1 MPRPVSKTGNEVTA
15 TIPNELEVIA
25 SLMDNALRIPGTSV
39 RVGFDSIIGL
49 IPGAGD
55 LATSLVSLYIVSAAG
70 RCGASRATQFRMA
83 LNIAIDCLV
92 GAVPL
97 IGDVFDVYWKS
108 NLRNIDLLRRHL
120 AASPRVRSQL
130 RRRDRLVVFA
140 LLALLALVLVASV
153 VATYFV
159 INWIGLTLKHFV
171 GR

>member
-1 MPRPVSKTGNEVTA
+1 MKHPPQQPPISIGGCAFARPNSVESLTMPRPVSKTGNEVTA

-83 LNIAIDCLV
+83 LNIVIDSLV

-97 IGDVFDVYWKS
+97 VGDVFDVYW
-108 NLRNIDLLRRHL
+108 
-120 AASPRVRSQL
+120 
-130 RRRDRLVVFA
+130 
-140 LLALLALVLVASV
+140 
-153 VATYFV
+153 
-159 INWIGLTLKHFV
+159 
-171 GR
+171 